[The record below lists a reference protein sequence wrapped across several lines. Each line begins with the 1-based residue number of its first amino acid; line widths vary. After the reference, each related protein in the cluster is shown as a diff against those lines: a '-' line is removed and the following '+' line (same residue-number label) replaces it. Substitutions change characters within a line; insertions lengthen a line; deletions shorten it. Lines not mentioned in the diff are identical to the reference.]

1 MHPTTHPCPPN
12 RRIVL
17 IDDNPSIHADVGKIL
32 QPAGQQD
39 LAAIRRS
46 AAALFEGV
54 AAPSLPAETES
65 FELASAFQGEE
76 GVALAREAAR
86 AEKPFALAIVD
97 CRMPPGID
105 GIRTIEQLW
114 SVCPDIQVVLC
125 TAYSDYSWEQIT
137 EILGTSDGLVILKK
151 PFDVAE
157 LRQLAE
163 SMTLR
168 WNRNADMRRRVL
180 TLRRQ
185 SEQRAEALAESRLRL
200 ERAVREAGMANAVKE
215 ALSQLPHVL
224 DLLEESAA
232 KVALRLQESKV
243 GCVGRLAGI
252 LRENEAHLGAFG
264 QKLPGFLSEI
274 GKDLA
279 HERGLALHELTRLQH
294 TIDSLRDLVRVAG
307 PASSPALT
315 PGGAVAGLIPSAA
328 GELGGPG
335 LAEGI

>member
-1 MHPTTHPCPPN
+1 MQHHSSHPFPPN
-12 RRIVL
+12 RRVVL

-32 QPAGQQD
+32 QPVGQHD

-46 AAALFEGV
+46 AASLFEGV
-54 AAPSLPAETES
+54 AAPSLPVEAES
-65 FELASAFQGEE
+65 FELSSAFQGED
-76 GVALAREAAR
+76 GVALVREAVR

-114 SVCPDIQVVLC
+114 SVCPDLQVVLC

-168 WNRNADMRRRVL
+168 WNRNADMRRRVA

-185 SEQRAEALAESRLRL
+185 SEQRAEALADSRLRL
-200 ERAVREAGMANAVKE
+200 EQAVREAGMANAVKE
-215 ALSQLPHVL
+215 ALSQLPHLL

-232 KVALRLQESKV
+232 KVSLRLQESKI

-264 QKLPGFLSEI
+264 QKLPGFLSDI
-274 GKDLA
+274 GNELG
-279 HERGLALHELTRLQH
+279 HERGQALHELGRLQH
-294 TIDSLRDLVRVAG
+294 GIDNVRELLRVAC
-307 PASSPALT
+307 PVTVAEPRHHDAT
-315 PGGAVAGLIPSAA
+315 AVRG
-328 GELGGPG
+328 
-335 LAEGI
+335 